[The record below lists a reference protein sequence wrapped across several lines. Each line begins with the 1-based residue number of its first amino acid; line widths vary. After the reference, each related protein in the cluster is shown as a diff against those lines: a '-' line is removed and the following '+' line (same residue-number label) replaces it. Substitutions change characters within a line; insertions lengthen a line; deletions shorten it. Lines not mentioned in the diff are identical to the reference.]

1 MLKLITEDYIKV
13 EYISKVT
20 PLYQELVEKTKQEPQ
35 CIAYDL
41 FIDQTDPGHFIFIEE
56 WPDEA
61 ALNTHIESEHFKRL
75 VPQINQFIR
84 EENTFLRMKPFLSDS

>member
-1 MLKLITEDYIKV
+1 MLKLIAEDYIKV
-13 EYISKVT
+13 EYISKVM
-20 PLYQELVEKTKQEPQ
+20 PLYKELVEKTKNEPQ

-56 WPDEA
+56 WPDEE
-61 ALNTHIESEHFKRL
+61 ALNNHVESEHFKRL

-84 EENTFLRMKPFLSDS
+84 EENTFLRMKPFLSDV

>member
-1 MLKLITEDYIKV
+1 M
-13 EYISKVT
+13 
-20 PLYQELVEKTKQEPQ
+20 
-35 CIAYDL
+35 A
-41 FIDQTDPGHFIFIEE
+41 
-56 WPDEA
+56 DEA